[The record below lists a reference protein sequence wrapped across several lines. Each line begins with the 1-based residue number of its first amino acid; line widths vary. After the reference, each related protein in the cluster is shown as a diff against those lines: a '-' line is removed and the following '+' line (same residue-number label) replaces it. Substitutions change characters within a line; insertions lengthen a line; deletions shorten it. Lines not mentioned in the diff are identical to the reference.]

1 MMTLPPSP
9 VRFREGTHRI
19 ADPGETFE
27 RFAPLMPRCG
37 ITRIAKLAGLD
48 RVGVPVY
55 AAIRPNSKGLSTAQG
70 KGLSD
75 LAARASALMESLE
88 GWHGER
94 ARSWAFVSSRDAEA
108 ETGIPVVDVG
118 VLPSRGGRGP
128 QPHTRLNWV
137 KGRSLLSDGD
147 VLGPYNSVSTD
158 FTDGVAAPFAR
169 TTNGL
174 ASGNSWLE
182 ASLHALYEVVE
193 RDAVTRASLCPA
205 GR

>member
-1 MMTLPPSP
+1 MVTLPPSP
-9 VRFREGTHRI
+9 VRFREGTHRV
-19 ADPGETFE
+19 ADPGEAFE

-37 ITRIAKLAGLD
+37 ITRIAKLTGLD

-70 KGLSD
+70 KGLS
-75 LAARASALMESLE
+75 
-88 GWHGER
+88 
-94 ARSWAFVSSRDAEA
+94 
-108 ETGIPVVDVG
+108 
-118 VLPSRGGRGP
+118 
-128 QPHTRLNWV
+128 
-137 KGRSLLSDGD
+137 
-147 VLGPYNSVSTD
+147 
-158 FTDGVAAPFAR
+158 DGVAAPFAR